1 MMGRWH
7 LFILKRDSDSKLKYV
22 RAQVLSIDWLSTI
35 TCQKQYGSPPHQ
47 YLDPLSIFGRFI
59 YSARSISLYWNI
71 SLSFR
76 LQSDVSRVK
85 SDQRDKRA
93 VPPTKNMKSSVLGK
107 VWWVYCIETEYVCSA
122 TQSVMVVSS
131 RPQFSSF
138 RSCVCDQRMISFCFK
153 CAVSS
158 ESMSL

>member
-7 LFILKRDSDSKLKYV
+7 LFILKRDSDSRLKYV
-22 RAQVLSIDWLSTI
+22 RAQVLSIDWFSTI

-47 YLDPLSIFGRFI
+47 YLDLLSIFGRFI

-71 SLSFR
+71 SLCFR

-107 VWWVYCIETEYVCSA
+107 VWWVSLYRNRIRLFCNPISYGCELKTTIFFVQILCVWPA
-122 TQSVMVVSS
+122 ND
-131 RPQFSSF
+131 QFLF
-138 RSCVCDQRMISFCFK
+138 
-153 CAVSS
+153 
-158 ESMSL
+158 